1 MAGDRGLAFVL
12 VGLMG
17 STLVWVGHARM
28 NTQRARPAIHAADT
42 SIGVLRVGPR
52 NTLIAASVG
61 EDSKALL
68 AAMLRLPPVE

>member
-17 STLVWVGHARM
+17 STMVWVGHARM

-42 SIGVLRVGPR
+42 SARVPR
-52 NTLIAASVG
+52 NTLVAASAG
-61 EDSKALL
+61 EDSKARL
-68 AAMLRLPPVE
+68 AALLKLPPVE